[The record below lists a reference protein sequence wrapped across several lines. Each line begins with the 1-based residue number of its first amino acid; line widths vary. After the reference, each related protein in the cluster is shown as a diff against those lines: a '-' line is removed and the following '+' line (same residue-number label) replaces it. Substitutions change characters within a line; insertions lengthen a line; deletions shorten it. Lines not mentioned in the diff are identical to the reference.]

1 MKKINAQTIQ
11 ILVLLVAVVGY
22 CRPAHAY
29 VDMGTGSY
37 MVQVG
42 IAAVAGV
49 VFSARACWS
58 QFVHRMSGASASR
71 AKENPAPQTA
81 HGE

>member
-1 MKKINAQTIQ
+1 MKKVTAQTLQ
-11 ILVLLVAVVGY
+11 AFILIVTIVAY

-42 IAAVAGV
+42 IAAVAGAM
-49 VFSARACWS
+49 FSARACWS
-58 QFVHRMSGASASR
+58 QLLLRMNG
-71 AKENPAPQTA
+71 
-81 HGE
+81 HGERTAKTPPTPQSKRAE